1 MRQEVEKETKEIQTQ
16 KVTKV
21 PILRDDVARRPNDI
35 QQREPKTNG
44 RFRNIKLFRS
54 EICNF
59 K

>member
-21 PILRDDVARRPNDI
+21 PILRDDLARRPNDN

-44 RFRNIKLFRS
+44 RFEIKILT
-54 EICNF
+54 
-59 K
+59 

>member
-21 PILRDDVARRPNDI
+21 PILRDDSARRPNDN

-44 RFRNIKLFRS
+44 RFEIKKLT
-54 EICNF
+54 
-59 K
+59 